1 MKAKIGAAVAA
12 LSIMACSASWAGSV
26 PAEAMNK
33 TITISFTATGMAK
46 SADGKTHG
54 FSNQISRMIYVSSA
68 GRLFMRFRASNPK
81 GRSRGG
87 DFGPDDAKQGVFNF
101 QGKRL
106 VGVIPFATGARQV
119 TVTFDPGFTSCT
131 ANVIEGH
138 SNGVI
143 RRLGPN
149 GTMYE
154 VTSATVVNPACSI
167 QSGNGF
173 AS

>member
-1 MKAKIGAAVAA
+1 MKAAIRAAVSVLAV
-12 LSIMACSASWAGSV
+12 MACSAVWAGSA
-26 PAEAMNK
+26 PPEAMDK
-33 TITISFTATGMAK
+33 TITISFTATGMSK
-46 SADGKTHG
+46 SAGGETHG
-54 FSNQISRMIYVSSA
+54 FSTQISRMIYVSSA
-68 GRLFMRFRASNPK
+68 GRLFMRFRATNAK

-87 DFGPDDAKQGVFNF
+87 DFGPDDAKQGIFNF
-101 QGKRL
+101 QGNRL

-131 ANVIEGH
+131 ASVIEGH

-154 VTSATVVNPACSI
+154 VTSATVVNPTCSI
-167 QSGNGF
+167 RSGNGF